1 MPISGWRRWT
11 RADGAFVRQH
21 AGKLPLAEIAARLD
35 RTPSAVQSWAVRW
48 GVSLAVSLVE
58 PHDVWLCREL
68 YREGL
73 EVPVIA
79 KKMELSRRVVANIV
93 YRRK

>member
-1 MPISGWRRWT
+1 MAIPGWRRWT

-21 AGKLPLAEIAARLD
+21 AGKLPLAEIAARLN
-35 RTPSAVQSWAVRW
+35 RTPLAVQSWAVRW
-48 GVSLAVSLVE
+48 GVSLAVSVVDA
-58 PHDVWLCREL
+58 HDAWLCREL

-73 EVPVIA
+73 AIPVIA